1 MDAFNSTAGLEGES
15 SSIVP
20 IVVAVIVSLV
30 VAATVTGN
38 LLVILA
44 FFTTRRLRT
53 YNNHFILGL
62 AIADFFVGAIG
73 MPMFGVVFIL
83 GRWPFGAIFCDIF
96 SYCDHAFSHISVVSV
111 MIISLD
117 RFVATVYPLHHRSH
131 WRSRSQALLLV
142 SIAFL
147 VPLITWAPP
156 TIFWSHVHIGSENN
170 TFSESEDC
178 LPDYLVSDFFSILSP
193 VLFFWIPFT
202 ITTLFYIKIYSVI
215 HAVVVRKGNNWTM
228 RNLTR
233 RRRFQTKDSNLP
245 RKHSL
250 DHAELSV
257 IMPSVFSSRE
267 VNGKENESE
276 SKTECPSEQY
286 CKQSSFLLPLD
297 YKCSN
302 FAFVNSAFEPDTQDN
317 LTQNALGRRLWVSEQ
332 SMNTVSYEADA
343 YSHRVTH
350 KSRSHSAS
358 SVFDSFRNERSSS
371 WTVELASSKTDANTC
386 YTCNGNVCSS
396 FYTKSNTP
404 KQLFDRP
411 SDIQS
416 RSTPLDINKVSKSWI
431 DLASDKSYFSHS
443 FDNMSYSNSIGNVG
457 PSNQVIITKSLS
469 PGGAYVTVG
478 RTNVMV
484 RKTPCIFIKDYRN
497 QGYID
502 NSEITRSGELVTTCS
517 KPQETNCVNN
527 LRDTTG
533 NGFIQSRKAL
543 QGECFV
549 NGRKSKVKTNY
560 TSKNSDKI
568 DDFVEEGSLIIDPQ
582 PSTEPQSLSGNS
594 GIWCGDDSQQD
605 VPLEDIDDVPQLIKS
620 TVTDR
625 RLKHQNTK
633 GIRTLGLII
642 VAMFITWA
650 PWAVIVIILSL
661 CEDCIPE
668 ILYSVTVFLGYMN
681 STANPICYALS
692 DPKFK
697 QAFRRLLRLECRR
710 SKSASSTA
718 DHSMTSF

>member
-20 IVVAVIVSLV
+20 IVVAVVVSLV

-62 AIADFFVGAIG
+62 AIADFLVGAIG

-111 MIISLD
+111 TIISLD

-170 TFSESEDC
+170 TFIASKDC

-233 RRRFQTKDSNLP
+233 RRCFQTEDYNLP

-250 DHAELSV
+250 DHADLSA
-257 IMPSVFSSRE
+257 MPSVFSSSTSRE
-267 VNGKENESE
+267 VNGKGNISE
-276 SKTECPSEQY
+276 RKTECPSERY
-286 CKQSSFLLPLD
+286 CKQRSFLLPLD

-317 LTQNALGRRLWVSEQ
+317 LTQNALGRRWVSEQ
-332 SMNTVSYEADA
+332 SMNTVSYEAGA
-343 YSHRVTH
+343 SVHRVTH

-358 SVFDSFRNERSSS
+358 SVFDRFRNERSSS
-371 WTVELASSKTDANTC
+371 WTVELASSKTDANKCHTC
-386 YTCNGNVCSS
+386 YGNIGSS

-411 SDIQS
+411 TDLQS
-416 RSTPLDINKVSKSWI
+416 RPTPSDINKVSKSCI
-431 DLASDKSYFSHS
+431 DLDSDKCYFSNS
-443 FDNMSYSNSIGNVG
+443 FDYMSYSNSMGNVG
-457 PSNQVIITKSLS
+457 LSNQVIITKSLS

-478 RTNVMV
+478 RTNDVVMV
-484 RKTPCIFIKDYRN
+484 RKLPCKFMKDCRN
-497 QGYID
+497 QRYID
-502 NSEITRSGELVTTCS
+502 NSEITRSGELATTYS
-517 KPQETNCVNN
+517 MPQETNSGNN
-527 LRDTTG
+527 LRGTTG
-533 NGFIQSRKAL
+533 SGFIQSRKAL
-543 QGECFV
+543 QGEYFV

-560 TSKNSDKI
+560 TSENGDKI
-568 DDFVEEGSLIIDPQ
+568 EDFVEEGSLIIDPQ
-582 PSTEPQSLSGNS
+582 TSTKPQSLSGNS

-605 VPLEDIDDVPQLIKS
+605 VPLDGIDDMPQLIKS

-633 GIRTLGLII
+633 GIRTLGFII

-668 ILYSVTVFLGYMN
+668 ILYSDWVPDAVDVEARVLRHSVVLMYLNGF
-681 STANPICYALS
+681 P
-692 DPKFK
+692 DP
-697 QAFRRLLRLECRR
+697 
-710 SKSASSTA
+710 SGIPVP
-718 DHSMTSF
+718 DVGD

>member
-20 IVVAVIVSLV
+20 IVVAVVVSLV

-62 AIADFFVGAIG
+62 AIADFLVGAIG

-147 VPLITWAPP
+147 VPLIIWAPP

-170 TFSESEDC
+170 TFIASEDC
-178 LPDYLVSDFFSILSP
+178 LPDYLVSDLFSILSP

-215 HAVVVRKGNNWTM
+215 HAVIVRKGNNWTM

-233 RRRFQTKDSNLP
+233 RRWFQTKDSNLS

-257 IMPSVFSSRE
+257 MPSVFSSRE

-276 SKTECPSEQY
+276 SETECPSERY

-317 LTQNALGRRLWVSEQ
+317 LTQNALGRRWVSEQ
-332 SMNTVSYEADA
+332 SMNTVSYEAGA
-343 YSHRVTH
+343 SVHRVTH

-358 SVFDSFRNERSSS
+358 SVFDRFRNERSSS
-371 WTVELASSKTDANTC
+371 WTVELASSKTDANKCHTC
-386 YTCNGNVCSS
+386 YGNIGSS

-411 SDIQS
+411 TDLQS
-416 RSTPLDINKVSKSWI
+416 RPTPSDINKVSKSCI
-431 DLASDKSYFSHS
+431 DLDSDKCYFSNS
-443 FDNMSYSNSIGNVG
+443 FDYMSYSNSMGNVG
-457 PSNQVIITKSLS
+457 LSNQVIITKSLS

-478 RTNVMV
+478 RTNDVVMV
-484 RKTPCIFIKDYRN
+484 RKLPCKFMKDCRN
-497 QGYID
+497 QRYID
-502 NSEITRSGELVTTCS
+502 NSEITRSGELATTYS
-517 KPQETNCVNN
+517 MPQETNSGNN
-527 LRDTTG
+527 LRGTTET
-533 NGFIQSRKAL
+533 GFIQSRKAL
-543 QGECFV
+543 QGEYFV

-560 TSKNSDKI
+560 TSENGDKI
-568 DDFVEEGSLIIDPQ
+568 EDFVKEGSLIIDPQ
-582 PSTEPQSLSGNS
+582 TSTKPQSLSGNS
-594 GIWCGDDSQQD
+594 GIWCGDDSQHD
-605 VPLEDIDDVPQLIKS
+605 VPLDCIDDMPQLIKS

-633 GIRTLGLII
+633 GIRTLGFII

-668 ILYSVTVFLGYMN
+668 ILYSDCPPHVVVELKWRGRTRGDCII
-681 STANPICYALS
+681 ST
-692 DPKFK
+692 
-697 QAFRRLLRLECRR
+697 QRVRG
-710 SKSASSTA
+710 ASSKGWV
-718 DHSMTSF
+718 